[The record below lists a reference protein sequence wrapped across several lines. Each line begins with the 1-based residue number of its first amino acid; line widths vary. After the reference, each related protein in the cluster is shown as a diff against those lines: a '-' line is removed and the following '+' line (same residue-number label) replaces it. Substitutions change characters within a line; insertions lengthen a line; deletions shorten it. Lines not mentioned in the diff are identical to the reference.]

1 MSDKLTLS
9 NELSN
14 LNPKN
19 RDFYD
24 SFDDEERKKFSAYIL
39 LKYGA
44 NVEGSIDLQEWYL
57 RATNEYVNVNF
68 FELNKH
74 PKLQWLTLTA
84 ISPNFGNQRHY
95 WLAAKKKSGKDSS
108 KKIKFLLKLYPT
120 YKLKDIELLADL
132 NTDQDLINLAIE
144 HGMSDADIKK
154 ELG

>member
-1 MSDKLTLS
+1 MSDRISLTDQ
-9 NELSN
+9 
-14 LNPKN
+14 LNSLNRKN

-24 SFDDEERKKFSAYIL
+24 NLDDEDKKKFSAYL
-39 LKYGA
+39 MMKYAA

-57 RATNEYVNVNF
+57 RATNEYVNLNF

-74 PKLQWLTLTA
+74 PKLQWLLLTT

-95 WLAAKKKSGKDSS
+95 WLTAKKKQDGSNS

-120 YKLKDIELLADL
+120 HKIADIELLAEI
-132 NTDQDLINLAIE
+132 NTEQNLIDLAIE
-144 HGMSDADIKK
+144 MGLSDSEIKK